1 MAAVHSDPLRPAP
14 DTVLD
19 ATAYAGFWRRAAAA
33 LIDLVVVGI
42 AILLLALVVVASFEI
57 SRDRWGVGDLV
68 YWVGNVVLFWLYFA
82 GLESGRRQATLGK
95 RLLRLRVID
104 LDGEPISF
112 GRATLR
118 HFAKFLSL
126 LPLTAGFLAVAF
138 TPRRQGLHDI
148 IAGCLVLCAD
158 R

>member
-14 DTVLD
+14 GAGRD
-19 ATAYAGFWRRAAAA
+19 ATAYAGFWRRAAAT
-33 LIDLVVVGI
+33 LIDLAVVGI
-42 AILLLALVVVASFEI
+42 AILLLALAVVTGFEI
-57 SRDRWGVGDLV
+57 NRDRWGVGDLV

-118 HFAKFLSL
+118 HFAKLLSL
-126 LPLTAGFLAVAF
+126 LPLTAGFIAVAF

-148 IAGCLVLCAD
+148 IAGCLVLRAD